1 MAVVFKGF
9 SSPVVGKTRVL
20 YDIPLV
26 KQDLVNHF
34 NTRKGERVMDS
45 EYGFIGWDLIFELDN
60 SGVMQEL
67 EQDARRIVQMEPRVD
82 LVDIVVES
90 VSRGYKITIL
100 LNYVQLNTV
109 DTLFL
114 VFDDRS
120 AERMNSQAF

>member
-1 MAVVFKGF
+1 MVAVFKGF
-9 SSPVVGKTRVL
+9 SSPVVGKTQVL

-60 SGVMQEL
+60 AGVMQAL
-67 EQDARRIVQMEPRVD
+67 EEDARRIVELEPRVD

-90 VSRGYKITIL
+90 VTRGYKITIL

-109 DTLFL
+109 DTLLL